1 VVEKAQKRGV
11 AKIETEKSGWKI
23 YTLLFIFFYFVQ
35 SGNVNIMK
43 NTGRR

>member
-1 VVEKAQKRGV
+1 VEKAQKRGV

-23 YTLLFIFFYFVQ
+23 YTLLGIYIFYFVQ